1 MSKFWMMGVAAIT
14 VTVAVVALDSRPV
27 RSSEDLLGN
36 DLLGK
41 AQSEFAI
48 KARDALVQRRMVQA
62 STAPE
67 LASAPPSIPQTPYRV
82 ASLEPVAPPTIAAP
96 QAIVVPV
103 APVSPAATVDSPEA
117 PVASRPVAKKT
128 EEKIEEKTE
137 VKEPTAEPQVTSLP
151 GSPATENAV
160 TPKPAATVA
169 VTPELTKVAAKGVTP
184 TGGGQRE
191 RAKNIRQV
199 QHASNA
205 PRTAPRAK
213 TIVRRS
219 ETYASRNSM
228 PYGME
233 ALRARAPEIAA
244 AIARYM

>member
-14 VTVAVVALDSRPV
+14 ITVAVVALDSRPV

-67 LASAPPSIPQTPYRV
+67 LASAPSVPQAPYKV
-82 ASLEPVAPPTIAAP
+82 ASLEPVAPPTIAAS
-96 QAIVVPV
+96 QAIVLPV
-103 APVSPAATVDSPEA
+103 APVSPAVTVETPEA
-117 PVASRPVAKKT
+117 PVASRPAAN
-128 EEKIEEKTE
+128 KIEEKTA
-137 VKEPTAEPQVTSLP
+137 VKEPTTEPQVTSLP
-151 GSPATENAV
+151 GAPATEYAV
-160 TPKPAATVA
+160 TPKPAPTVA
-169 VTPELTKVAAKGVTP
+169 VTPDLTKVAAKGVTP
-184 TGGGQRE
+184 TGGTQRE

-199 QHASNA
+199 QRASNA
-205 PRTAPRAK
+205 AKTTPRTK

-244 AIARYM
+244 AIARYI

>member
-67 LASAPPSIPQTPYRV
+67 LASAPSVPQAPYRV

-96 QAIVVPV
+96 QAIVLPV
-103 APVSPAATVDSPEA
+103 APAATVDSPEA

-191 RAKNIRQV
+191 MAKNIRQV

>member
-14 VTVAVVALDSRPV
+14 ITVAVVALDSRPV

-67 LASAPPSIPQTPYRV
+67 LASAPSVPQAPYKV
-82 ASLEPVAPPTIAAP
+82 ASLEPVAPPTIAVP
-96 QAIVVPV
+96 QAIVLPV
-103 APVSPAATVDSPEA
+103 APVPPAVTVETPEA
-117 PVASRPVAKKT
+117 PVASRPAVKKT
-128 EEKIEEKTE
+128 EEKTA
-137 VKEPTAEPQVTSLP
+137 VKQPTTEPQVTSLP
-151 GSPATENAV
+151 GAPATEYAV
-160 TPKPAATVA
+160 TPKPAPTVA
-169 VTPELTKVAAKGVTP
+169 VTPALTTVAAKGVTP
-184 TGGGQRE
+184 TGGTQRE
-191 RAKNIRQV
+191 RAKGPRQV
-199 QHASNA
+199 QRASNA
-205 PRTAPRAK
+205 PRTALKTAPRAK

-228 PYGME
+228 PYDME